1 MKKNSLISFF
11 LVITFLIITSFY
23 SYSIA
28 SSVKIV
34 AKIENKIITNIDVEN
49 EYLYLTALNPNLLN
63 IEKDKVLEFAKESL
77 FREKIKKL
85 EIEKFFELNQK
96 NQMVRTMIEG
106 IYKNL
111 GFSNE
116 TEFEL
121 YLKNSNL
128 KLNDVYDK
136 IEIETIWNQL
146 VYEKYFDQVVINKE
160 NLKKKILDNPKKQEL
175 YYLYE
180 IVFDYK
186 DKNEIEKKYNSI
198 IKSINEI
205 GFEETVIRYSISKT
219 KNNFGLLGWI
229 NKNVLSVEI
238 RKELEDLNLGQITKP
253 IVIPNGML
261 VLKLDDIKIENIEV
275 NIDEELEKF
284 IKYETNNQLNN
295 YSSIY
300 FNKVKNNLLINEY

>member
-11 LVITFLIITSFY
+11 LIITYLIITSFY

-238 RKELEDLNLGQITKP
+238 RKELENLNLGQITKP

>member
-1 MKKNSLISFF
+1 
-11 LVITFLIITSFY
+11 
-23 SYSIA
+23 
-28 SSVKIV
+28 
-34 AKIENKIITNIDVEN
+34 
-49 EYLYLTALNPNLLN
+49 
-63 IEKDKVLEFAKESL
+63 
-77 FREKIKKL
+77 
-85 EIEKFFELNQK
+85 
-96 NQMVRTMIEG
+96 MIEG

-111 GFSNE
+111 GLSNK
-116 TEFEL
+116 TEFEF
-121 YLKNSNL
+121 YLKDANL
-128 KLNDVYDK
+128 RLDNVYKK

-146 VYEKYFDQVVINKE
+146 VYEKYKDQVVINKD
-160 NLKKKILDNPKKQEL
+160 NLKRKILNNPRKQEL

-186 DKNEIEKKYNSI
+186 DKNEIEKKYSSI
-198 IKSINEI
+198 LKSINEI
-205 GFEETVIRYSISKT
+205 GFEETVIKYSISET

-238 RKELEDLNLGQITKP
+238 RKELENLNLGQVTKP
-253 IVIPNGML
+253 IVIPNGMMI
-261 VLKLDDIKIENIEV
+261 LKLDDIRIENIEI

>member
-11 LVITFLIITSFY
+11 LIITYLIITSFY

>member
-1 MKKNSLISFF
+1 M
-11 LVITFLIITSFY
+11 ITIHSSHST
-23 SYSIA
+23 A
-28 SSVKIV
+28 SSVKII
-34 AKIENKIITNIDVEN
+34 AKVDNEIITNIDVEN
-49 EYLYLTALNPNLLN
+49 EYLYLTALNQNLLN
-63 IEKDKVLEFAKESL
+63 IEKDKVLEFAKQSL
-77 FREKIKKL
+77 LREKIKKK
-85 EIEKFFELNQK
+85 EIIKFFELNQK
-96 NQMVRTMIEG
+96 SPIIDTMIEG

-111 GFSNE
+111 GLSNK
-116 TEFEL
+116 TEFEF
-121 YLKNSNL
+121 YLKDSNL
-128 KLNDVYDK
+128 RLDNVYKK

-146 VYEKYFDQVVINKE
+146 VYEKYKDQVVINE
-160 NLKKKILDNPKKQEL
+160 DNLKRKILNNPKKQEL

-186 DKNEIEKKYNSI
+186 DKNEIEKKYSSI
-198 IKSINEI
+198 LKSINEI
-205 GFEETVIRYSISKT
+205 GFEETVIKYSISET

-238 RKELEDLNLGQITKP
+238 RKELENLNLGQVTKP
-253 IVIPNGML
+253 IVIPNGMMI
-261 VLKLDDIKIENIEV
+261 LKLDDIRIENIEI

>member
-1 MKKNSLISFF
+1 MKKNSLISG
-11 LVITFLIITSFY
+11 FLIIIYLTITSFY

-28 SSVKIV
+28 SSVKII

-63 IEKDKVLEFAKESL
+63 IKKDKVLKFAKESL

-85 EIEKFFELNQK
+85 EIIKFFELNQR
-96 NQMVRTMIEG
+96 NQMVGTMIEG

-111 GFSNE
+111 GLSNE

-121 YLKNSNL
+121 YLKDSNL
-128 KLNDVYDK
+128 KLDDIYEK

-160 NLKKKILDNPKKQEL
+160 NLRKKILDNPKKQEL

-198 IKSINEI
+198 VKSISEI
-205 GFEETVIRYSISKT
+205 GFEETVIKYSISKT

-229 NKNVLSVEI
+229 NKNVLSAEI
-238 RKELEDLNLGQITKP
+238 RKELENLNLGQITRP
-253 IVIPNGML
+253 IVIPNGMMI
-261 VLKLDDIKIENIEV
+261 LKLDEIKIENIEID
-275 NIDEELEKF
+275 IDEELEKF

>member
-1 MKKNSLISFF
+1 M
-11 LVITFLIITSFY
+11 IITSFY
-23 SYSIA
+23 TYSIA

>member
-1 MKKNSLISFF
+1 
-11 LVITFLIITSFY
+11 
-23 SYSIA
+23 
-28 SSVKIV
+28 
-34 AKIENKIITNIDVEN
+34 
-49 EYLYLTALNPNLLN
+49 
-63 IEKDKVLEFAKESL
+63 
-77 FREKIKKL
+77 
-85 EIEKFFELNQK
+85 
-96 NQMVRTMIEG
+96 MIEG

-111 GFSNE
+111 GLSNK
-116 TEFEL
+116 TEFEF
-121 YLKNSNL
+121 YLKDSNL
-128 KLNDVYDK
+128 RLDNVYKK

-146 VYEKYFDQVVINKE
+146 VYEKYKDQVVINE
-160 NLKKKILDNPKKQEL
+160 DNLKRKILNNPRKQEL

-186 DKNEIEKKYNSI
+186 DKNEIEKKYSSI
-198 IKSINEI
+198 LKSINEI
-205 GFEETVIRYSISKT
+205 GFEETVIKYSISET

-238 RKELEDLNLGQITKP
+238 RKELENLNLGQVTKP
-253 IVIPNGML
+253 IVIPNGMMI
-261 VLKLDDIKIENIEV
+261 LKLDDIRIENIEI

>member
-1 MKKNSLISFF
+1 MTTIHSSH
-11 LVITFLIITSFY
+11 SM
-23 SYSIA
+23 A
-28 SSVKIV
+28 SSVKII
-34 AKIENKIITNIDVEN
+34 AKVDNEIITNIDVEN
-49 EYLYLTALNPNLLN
+49 EYLYLTALNQNLLN
-63 IEKDKVLEFAKESL
+63 IEKDKVLEFAKQSL
-77 FREKIKKL
+77 LREKIKKK
-85 EIEKFFELNQK
+85 EIIKFFELNQK
-96 NQMVRTMIEG
+96 SPIIDTMIEG

-111 GFSNE
+111 GLSNK
-116 TEFEL
+116 TEFEF
-121 YLKNSNL
+121 YLKDANL
-128 KLNDVYDK
+128 RLDNVYKK

-146 VYEKYFDQVVINKE
+146 VYEKYKDQVVINKD
-160 NLKKKILDNPKKQEL
+160 NLKRKILNNPRKQEL

-186 DKNEIEKKYNSI
+186 DKNEIEKKYSSI
-198 IKSINEI
+198 LKSINEI
-205 GFEETVIRYSISKT
+205 GFEETVIKYSISET

-238 RKELEDLNLGQITKP
+238 RKELENLNLGQVTKP
-253 IVIPNGML
+253 IVIPNGMMI
-261 VLKLDDIKIENIEV
+261 LKLDDIRIENIEI

>member
-1 MKKNSLISFF
+1 MTTIHSSH
-11 LVITFLIITSFY
+11 SM
-23 SYSIA
+23 A
-28 SSVKIV
+28 SSVKII
-34 AKIENKIITNIDVEN
+34 AKVDNEIITNIDVEN
-49 EYLYLTALNPNLLN
+49 EYLYLTALNQNLLN
-63 IEKDKVLEFAKESL
+63 IEKDKVLEFAKQSL
-77 FREKIKKL
+77 LREKIKKN
-85 EIEKFFELNQK
+85 EIIKFFELNQK
-96 NQMVRTMIEG
+96 SPIIDTMIEG

-111 GFSNE
+111 GLSNK
-116 TEFEL
+116 TEFEF
-121 YLKNSNL
+121 YLKDANL
-128 KLNDVYDK
+128 RLDNVYKK

-146 VYEKYFDQVVINKE
+146 VYEKYKDQVVINKD
-160 NLKKKILDNPKKQEL
+160 NLKRKILNNPRKQEL

-186 DKNEIEKKYNSI
+186 DKNEIEKKYSSI
-198 IKSINEI
+198 LKSINEI
-205 GFEETVIRYSISKT
+205 GFEETVIKYSISET

-238 RKELEDLNLGQITKP
+238 RKELENLNLGQVTKP
-253 IVIPNGML
+253 IVIPNGMMI
-261 VLKLDDIKIENIEV
+261 LKLDDIRIENIEI